1 MSTLTLEKPKCG
13 SRLEEVLARGNFAVI
28 ADLEP
33 PRSADAEAVIAK
45 ARNMAA
51 MVDAIVVKDNPGA
64 VVSMSPIAAGLC
76 ALRAGIEPVIQVSCR
91 DRNRIAIRSDLLGA
105 CALGLKNV
113 VCLSGDHQS
122 LGEHP
127 SSKNVYDVDS
137 IQLIGMLAEMRDGG
151 AVRQL
156 TSGAVRQP
164 ALGAAP
170 GGARNP
176 LSADMAAGLKLLIG
190 GHENPC
196 GDPLELRV
204 IRLAKAAAAG
214 ADFILTTWIHDVE
227 RFMEYMRLIRDRGLH
242 RQVKILAGIALPG
255 LPGKTAGARG
265 LRMGHSLSETY
276 RARLENAKDRMAEGV
291 NIYIEQIR
299 LLREIEGVAG
309 IYLTADE
316 PPERIEEIMKGAGLL
331 PRPESGRTP

>member
-51 MVDAIVVKDNPGA
+51 MVDAVVVTDNPGA

-137 IQLIGMLAEMRDGG
+137 IQLIGILAEMRDGG
-151 AVRQL
+151 AD
-156 TSGAVRQP
+156 RQP
-164 ALGAAP
+164 A
-170 GGARNP
+170 
-176 LSADMAAGLKLLIG
+176 DVAAGLKVLIG

-227 RFMEYMRLIRDRGLH
+227 RFREYMRLIRDRGLH